1 MPRKKKSEI
10 KKIEL
15 DDKKIKLLRELKP
28 TIKVIEE
35 KTTKK
40 EIRELENEEE
50 QEEAEQQF
58 TEPGSR
64 SFTRNIHFSR
74 APVLESNS
82 IPSENLE
89 QELEKT
95 PSGIS
100 DEKTQKTSYIHNL
113 PAYST
118 PNYDSRLSDDEM
130 NEPSSRRDMEMD
142 IARTRFNERPAGF
155 TLQET
160 GVRQINV
167 GSLQRQEM
175 ERMGGFSQDAEKEY
189 EITAKRHKSDKEKLP
204 FE

>member
-50 QEEAEQQF
+50 QEEAEQHF
-58 TEPGSR
+58 TQGGSR
-64 SFTRNIHFSR
+64 SFTRNIPFAR
-74 APVLESNS
+74 APVLESQP
-82 IPSENLE
+82 IQGENLE
-89 QELEKT
+89 NEIART
-95 PSGIS
+95 PTEIS

-118 PNYDSRLSDDEM
+118 PNYDSRLSEDET
-130 NEPSSRRDMEMD
+130 STRRDMEMD

-167 GSLQRQEM
+167 GNLQRQEM

-189 EITAKRHKSDKEKLP
+189 EITAKRHNNDKEKLP